1 MLNDV
6 VFNNEKSS
14 YYDWNI
20 VLTKAEI
27 PLPTP
32 KTSTVDIKGSDGLL
46 DLSEVLTGDIQYNNR
61 QVKLTFEMMDD
72 KDYQKLI
79 TEIGNYLHGKNVTF
93 ILSNDDDYYYTGR
106 ATINQ
111 WECVKRKG
119 TIVITIDCEP
129 YKYAVTETVRM
140 VTLNNQTKV
149 ITLINNRKRVCP
161 VITVTGEITLKSDD
175 FTYELSEGTQQIIN
189 FKLVEGNNNVEVSGN
204 GTINIKYRQGAL

>member
-1 MLNDV
+1 MQDLQGFFY
-6 VFNNEKSS
+6 VFSCLS
-14 YYDWNI
+14 
-20 VLTKAEI
+20 
-27 PLPTP
+27 
-32 KTSTVDIKGSDGLL
+32 LL
-46 DLSEVLTGDIQYNNR
+46 
-61 QVKLTFEMMDD
+61 F
-72 KDYQKLI
+72 
-79 TEIGNYLHGKNVTF
+79 HGKDVTF

-119 TIVITIDCEP
+119 TIVITIDCDP

>member
-6 VFNNEKSS
+6 IFNDEKSA
-14 YYDWNI
+14 YDDWNI

-32 KTSTVDIKGSDGLL
+32 KTSIVDIKGADGVL
-46 DLSEVLTGDIQYNNR
+46 DLTEALTGDVQYNNR
-61 QVKLTFEMMDD
+61 PIKLTFEMLNDN
-72 KDYQKLI
+72 DYYGLI
-79 TEIGNYLHGKNVTF
+79 TEISNYLHGRMVTVT
-93 ILSNDDDYYYTGR
+93 LTNDEDYYYIGR

-119 TIVITIDCEP
+119 TIVISVDAEP

-140 VTLNNQTKV
+140 ITVNNQTKS

-161 VITVTGEITLKSDD
+161 ILNVTGTITLTIKGV
-175 FTYELSEGTQQIIN
+175 YYKLLEGKQQLTN
-189 FKLVEGNNNVEVSGN
+189 FILVEGNNTIKVSGD
-204 GTINIKYRQGAL
+204 GTLVITYRQGEL